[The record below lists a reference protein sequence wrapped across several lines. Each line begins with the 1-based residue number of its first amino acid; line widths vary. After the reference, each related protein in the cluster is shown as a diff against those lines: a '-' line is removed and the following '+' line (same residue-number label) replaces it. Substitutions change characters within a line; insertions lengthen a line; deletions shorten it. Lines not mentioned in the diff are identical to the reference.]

1 MNKFPV
7 ELLSTKTQN
16 AKAGC
21 PIIFDG
27 FNIIVDTSDAKNLN
41 NIVRD
46 LNTALTRSNSASN
59 LATENKNDIDSITSN
74 LSIISNALVSVQS
87 TLNSVAST
95 VNGDSGVSTRLAAA
109 EQLLVTLRN
118 DLQNLAASSGGGGGG
133 GASLQQEWI
142 NILTALQNGTYFRKT
157 STVSAT
163 LVANSAAVEL
173 NASAPDVEIESAV
186 PQFITVSKTNNSH
199 RINVVPSGFQNY
211 IKAGSGLKTA
221 FASNALT
228 ISPDSSLIKA
238 ETGSNIKVSFNSATG
253 QFTIGDTGLSGG
265 TPAPTPTPTPTPTP
279 ANVVVDGITV
289 IRDSSGAIAV
299 NRDVFK
305 AAHAKHTLAGPN
317 FYNPSVLTTSSDFTS
332 YTMPEYR
339 TIMVTALGA
348 SSIANFQTKLSK
360 VSSDYRD
367 AVSSATN
374 HPFSNATI
382 KLFNSNLTAPG
393 YTFIVPAQ
401 NDKCSMVMDVKAE
414 VRISTTN
421 ASYKFGVLP
430 ISLKSILIPQIF
442 VFVRKA
448 NQNGALAFV
457 ADFIQHAKVN
467 GTNDEGVFTI
477 DLSDSVP
484 QLDTGTYTVH
494 SYCGFFVGTA
504 AASIWTNMIGK
515 VAMDFRVETKVSF
528 N

>member
-118 DLQNLAASSGGGGGG
+118 DLQNLAASGGGGGGG
-133 GASLQQEWI
+133 GASIKQEWI

-163 LVANSAAVEL
+163 LASNSTAVEL
-173 NASAPDVEIESAV
+173 NASAPVVEIESAV

-238 ETGSNIKVSFNSATG
+238 ETGSNIKVSFNSSTG
-253 QFTIGDTGLSGG
+253 QFTIGDTGLTGGG
-265 TPAPTPTPTPTPTP
+265 TPPPAP

-305 AAHAKHTLAGPN
+305 AAHVKYTRVGPN
-317 FYNPSVLTTSSDFTS
+317 FYNPSVLTKSSDFTS
-332 YTMPEYR
+332 YTHAEYR
-339 TIMVTALGA
+339 SIVSTALGA
-348 SSIANFQTKLSK
+348 TSITSLQSKLSK
-360 VSSDYRD
+360 VSSDFRD
-367 AVSSATN
+367 ALITPTTN
-374 HPFSNATI
+374 HPFTNATI
-382 KLFNSNLTAPG
+382 KLFNANLTAPG
-393 YTFIVPAQ
+393 HTFIVPAQ
-401 NDKCSMVMDVKAE
+401 NDKCSMLMEVKAE

-442 VFVRKA
+442 VFLRKA

-467 GTNDEGVFTI
+467 GTNDEGVFTV
-477 DLSDSVP
+477 DLSDSV
-484 QLDTGTYTVH
+484 QNLEAGTYSINAVN
-494 SYCGFFVGTA
+494 CGFFVGAA

>member
-87 TLNSVAST
+87 TLNSVSG
-95 VNGDSGVSTRLAAA
+95 VVDGESGVSTRLAAA
-109 EQLLVTLRN
+109 EQLLTTLRN
-118 DLQNLAASSGGGGGG
+118 DLQNLAASSSSSSNSGP
-133 GASLQQEWI
+133 SIKQEWI
-142 NILTALQNGTYFRKT
+142 NILTALQNGTYFRKS

-163 LVANSAAVEL
+163 LVNDTAVEL
-173 NASAPDVEIESAV
+173 TASAPNVEISSDA
-186 PQFITVSKTNNSH
+186 PQFITVTKTSNSH
-199 RINVVPSGFQNY
+199 NINVVPAGFQTY
-211 IKAGSGLKTA
+211 IKAGSGLKSA
-221 FASNALT
+221 FSSNALT

-265 TPAPTPTPTPTPTP
+265 TTQTPAPTP
-279 ANVVVDGITV
+279 ANVVVDGITLV
-289 IRDSSGAIAV
+289 RDSVGAIAV

-305 AAHAKHTLAGPN
+305 AAHAKFTKAGPN
-317 FYNPSVLTTSSDFTS
+317 FYDPSILTKSSDFSS
-332 YTMPEYR
+332 YSIPEYR
-339 TIMVTALGA
+339 SLMTTALGA
-348 SSIANFQTKLSK
+348 TSLPSLQSKLSQ
-360 VSSDYRD
+360 VSQDYRD
-367 AVSSATN
+367 AITSATN

-382 KLFNSNLTAPG
+382 KLFTSGHTTSG
-393 YTFIVPAQ
+393 HTFIVPAQ
-401 NDKCSMVMDVKAE
+401 NDKCNMVMDVKAE
-414 VRISTTN
+414 IRISTTN

-430 ISLKSILIPQIF
+430 ISLKSLLIPQIF
-442 VFVRKA
+442 VFIRKA
-448 NQNGALAFV
+448 SQNGAVAFV
-457 ADFIQHAKVN
+457 ADFMQHAKVN

-477 DLSDSVP
+477 DLSDSVH
-484 QLDTGTYTVH
+484 QLDAGTYNIH
-494 SYCGFFVGTA
+494 RYCGFFVGAA

-515 VAMDFRVETKVSF
+515 VSMDFRVETKVSF

>member
-21 PIIFDG
+21 PIVFDG

-118 DLQNLAASSGGGGGG
+118 DLQNLAASGGGGGGG
-133 GASLQQEWI
+133 GASIKQEWI

-163 LVANSAAVEL
+163 LASNSTAVEL

-211 IKAGSGLKTA
+211 IKAGNGLKTA
-221 FASNALT
+221 FDANAVF
-228 ISPDSSLIKA
+228 SPLPALI
-238 ETGSNIKVSFNSATG
+238 
-253 QFTIGDTGLSGG
+253 
-265 TPAPTPTPTPTPTP
+265 
-279 ANVVVDGITV
+279 
-289 IRDSSGAIAV
+289 
-299 NRDVFK
+299 
-305 AAHAKHTLAGPN
+305 
-317 FYNPSVLTTSSDFTS
+317 
-332 YTMPEYR
+332 
-339 TIMVTALGA
+339 
-348 SSIANFQTKLSK
+348 
-360 VSSDYRD
+360 
-367 AVSSATN
+367 
-374 HPFSNATI
+374 
-382 KLFNSNLTAPG
+382 
-393 YTFIVPAQ
+393 
-401 NDKCSMVMDVKAE
+401 
-414 VRISTTN
+414 
-421 ASYKFGVLP
+421 
-430 ISLKSILIPQIF
+430 
-442 VFVRKA
+442 
-448 NQNGALAFV
+448 
-457 ADFIQHAKVN
+457 
-467 GTNDEGVFTI
+467 
-477 DLSDSVP
+477 
-484 QLDTGTYTVH
+484 
-494 SYCGFFVGTA
+494 
-504 AASIWTNMIGK
+504 
-515 VAMDFRVETKVSF
+515 
-528 N
+528 

>member
-21 PIIFDG
+21 PIVFDG

-118 DLQNLAASSGGGGGG
+118 DLQNLAASGGGGGGG
-133 GASLQQEWI
+133 GASIKQEWI

-163 LVANSAAVEL
+163 LASNSTAVEL

-211 IKAGSGLKTA
+211 IKAGNGLKTA

-238 ETGSNIKVSFNSATG
+238 ESGSNIKVSFNSSTG
-253 QFTIGDTGLSGG
+253 QFTIGDTGLTGGG
-265 TPAPTPTPTPTPTP
+265 TPAPAPAPAP
-279 ANVVVDGITV
+279 ANVVLDGITL
-289 IRDSSGAIAV
+289 IRDNVGAIAV
-299 NRDVFK
+299 NRDVFR
-305 AAHAKHTLAGPN
+305 AAHAKYTIVGKN
-317 FYNPSVLTTSSDFTS
+317 FYDPSILTKSSDFLS
-332 YTMPEYR
+332 NNIPEYR
-339 TIMVTALGA
+339 TMMITALGA
-348 SSIANFQTKLSK
+348 TSIPNLQSKLAK
-360 VSSDYRD
+360 VSQDYRD
-367 AVSSATN
+367 VLASTTN
-374 HPFSNATI
+374 QPFSNATV
-382 KLFNSNLTAPG
+382 KLFTTALPHTG
-393 YTFIVPAQ
+393 FRFIIPEQ

-421 ASYKFGVLP
+421 ASYKFGILP
-430 ISLKSILIPQIF
+430 ISLKSVLIPQIF
-442 VFVRKA
+442 VYMKKSNSTEAVA
-448 NQNGALAFV
+448 VV

-477 DLSDSVP
+477 DLSDSVH
-484 QLDTGTYTVH
+484 QLDAGTYTIAIH
-494 SYCGFFVGTA
+494 CGFFVGAA

>member
-95 VNGDSGVSTRLAAA
+95 VNGESGVSTRLAAA

-118 DLQNLAASSGGGGGG
+118 DVQNLASSGVGGGGGG
-133 GASLQQEWI
+133 GTALNQEWI

-157 STVSAT
+157 STVSAK

-173 NASAPDVEIESAV
+173 TASAPEVEVESDV
-186 PQFITVSKTNNSH
+186 PQFITVTKTNNIFK
-199 RINVVPSGFQNY
+199 INVVPAGFQTY
-211 IKAGSGLKTA
+211 IKAGSGLKSA

-265 TPAPTPTPTPTPTP
+265 TPAPAP
-279 ANVVVDGITV
+279 ANVVVDGTTL
-289 IRDSSGAIAV
+289 IRDSVGAIAV
-299 NRDVFK
+299 NRDIFK
-305 AAHAKHTLAGPN
+305 AAHVIHTLVGKN
-317 FYNPSVLTTSSDFTS
+317 FYDPSILTKSSDFSSKTHL
-332 YTMPEYR
+332 EYR
-339 TIMVTALGA
+339 ALVFSA
-348 SSIANFQTKLSK
+348 LDVNSIQSALTVMRKLSA
-360 VSSDYRD
+360 DYRE
-367 AVSSATN
+367 AIIPPSTN
-374 HPFSNATI
+374 HPFTNTTT
-382 KLFNSNLTAPG
+382 KLFTTSLPHTG
-393 YTFIVPAQ
+393 FTFIVPAQ
-401 NDKCSMVMDVKAE
+401 KDKCSMLMEVKAE

-442 VFVRKA
+442 VFIKKS
-448 NQNGALAFV
+448 NQNGAVAFV
-457 ADFIQHAKVN
+457 GDFMQHAKVN
-467 GTNDEGVFTI
+467 GTNDEGVFTV
-477 DLSDSVP
+477 DLSDSV
-484 QLDTGTYTVH
+484 QNLEAGTYSINAVN
-494 SYCGFFVGTA
+494 CGFFVGAA

-515 VAMDFRVETKVSF
+515 VAMDFRVETKISL